1 MDAGAQREIIARL
14 IEERREDF
22 ASLSRL
28 LGKNAAYMQQF
39 IKRGTPRRL
48 SEEDRK
54 TLARH
59 FGINEQVLRGDRAV
73 PEPRPS
79 AGSLVPIVRFAVNAS
94 AGHGALQGEE
104 ARCPP
109 IAFDSTWLKRL
120 CSARPDDLSIIHV
133 EGDSMIPTLADGD
146 EIMVNRADATARL
159 RDGIYVLRHEDT
171 LLVKRLS
178 LNPSTRKLTISSDN
192 PAYPTW
198 PECSPRNVDVIGR
211 VVWSGRRIR

>member
-1 MDAGAQREIIARL
+1 MEPGGQREIVARL
-14 IEERREDF
+14 IKERREDF

-39 IKRGTPRRL
+39 VKRGTPRKL

-54 TLARH
+54 TLARY
-59 FGINEQVLRGDRAV
+59 FGVDEQVLRGDGV
-73 PEPRPS
+73 LPEPRPS
-79 AGSLVPIVRFAVNAS
+79 TGSLVPIVRFAVNAS
-94 AGHGALQGEE
+94 AVHGALQGDE
-104 ARCPP
+104 ASCPP
-109 IAFDSTWLKRL
+109 VAFDSAWLKRL

-133 EGDSMIPTLADGD
+133 DGDSMTPTLADSD
-146 EIMVNRADATARL
+146 EIMVNRADAAARI

-178 LNPSTRKLTISSDN
+178 VNPSTRKLTISSDN

-198 PECSPRNVDVIGR
+198 SDCSPRGVDIIGR